1 MQKTTKISLGII
13 AMLIGIVG
21 LVVSTPAILAQTS
34 SGNYDPQKQFP
45 VGTQFTFTSF
55 NGVAD
60 EVVGFNATKEKPILA
75 GYQASAVIT
84 AQVDRLTP
92 DGGIHWKV
100 LSGSFVINDQTY
112 TITSGDGHM
121 GKLDRIATGMDG
133 FATGPNGETFYWHL
147 EGLSG
152 IYNGTTIIVGLNGSI
167 ATAQNGAI
175 TAFRLNLLCTMA

>member
-21 LVVSTPAILAQTS
+21 LAVSSPAILAQTT
-34 SGNYDPQKQFP
+34 SGSYDPQKQFP

-55 NGVAD
+55 NGVAGQ
-60 EVVGFNATKEKPILA
+60 VVGFNTTKEKPILD

-100 LSGSFVINDQTY
+100 LGGSFVINDQTY

-121 GKLDRIATGMDG
+121 GKFDRVASGMDG
-133 FATGPNGETFYWHL
+133 LATGPNGEEFHWHL
-147 EGLSG
+147 DGLSG
-152 IYNGTTIIVGLNGSI
+152 IYNGSTVIVELNGSI
-167 ATAQNGAI
+167 ATVQNGAI